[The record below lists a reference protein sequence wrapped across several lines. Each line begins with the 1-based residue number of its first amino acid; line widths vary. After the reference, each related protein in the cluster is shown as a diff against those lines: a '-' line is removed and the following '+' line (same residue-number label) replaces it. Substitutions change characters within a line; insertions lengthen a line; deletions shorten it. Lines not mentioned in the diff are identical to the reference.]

1 MTNKFYRSYTFETRT
16 LYPNMNFILNFLPI
30 YVMLA
35 VHDFQVVVC
44 TNHVCFLH
52 RFKGAV
58 NTRAIA
64 NRHHIRGRNATSIS
78 FEGLVRTDHGR
89 TDMLNSV
96 FKKATRRSVLVEYC
110 DKLLNVV
117 ENYTVEY
124 GVQCHSRSS
133 KLVEIPIDFVLVFY
147 CHYIPIFYFSRYND
161 LVERWSLIRDLSLS
175 CALPA
180 ADG

>member
-124 GVQCHSRSS
+124 GVQVIQDHRNWYTS
-133 KLVEIPIDFVLVFY
+133 KNTYRFCI
-147 CHYIPIFYFSRYND
+147 
-161 LVERWSLIRDLSLS
+161 SLLLSLYS
-175 CALPA
+175 YILFFEI
-180 ADG
+180 